1 MMFASENLFL
11 IFIGLV
17 WIIGAVLQDLRR
29 REVDN
34 IWNFSLI
41 GIALAYRLAYSA
53 YIGEYMFFVNGLI
66 GFGIFLVIGNA
77 FYYGRI
83 FAGGDAKLLIALGTI
98 LPLSFNWTEN
108 ILIFGYFILFFMLG
122 GSIYVFIWSLVLVFF
137 NFNKFAREFGK
148 QYGLNKKI
156 VIYGFVFFVVWS
168 VLSFFIE
175 ARLTLLGI
183 LFILGPFLYVFAK
196 SVEESLMIR
205 SYMPEDLGEGEWLY
219 EDLIVDGKKI
229 KANWD
234 GVSRRELELIRKKY
248 RRKIWVKQGI
258 PFTPGF
264 LIGFI
269 GLLFMDWHGFMG
281 F

>member
-1 MMFASENLFL
+1 MFASENLFL